1 MASIEKV
8 GAPDIHTVGSVGDI
22 CTDTATGNKYKCT
35 AVITST
41 AYKETEKSY
50 SWELVKSE
58 GGSSVVSPTISI
70 SEIDGGHSVTI
81 TDVNGS
87 QSFDVMDGADGA
99 KGDKGDTGEQ
109 GPEGPQGEKGDKGD
123 KGDTGASGTTPVRGT
138 DYWTEED
145 KAEIVQEVKDAI
157 AAEA

>member
-58 GGSSVVSPTISI
+58 GGSSAVSPTISI

-87 QSFDVMDGADGA
+87 QSFDVMDGSDGE
-99 KGDKGDTGEQ
+99 KGDKGDTGA
-109 GPEGPQGEKGDKGD
+109 KGD